1 MYIFIFSEFD
11 FTVARGLGALH
22 KELSSL
28 NVPLV
33 LLGPVSAVQ
42 TVLHGAL
49 QSKIPEIECETE
61 LDNVLYENGLQDVVA
76 PLLINSSGEHSTD
89 TLEKRK

>member
-1 MYIFIFSEFD
+1 MCTFILEFD

-33 LLGPVSAVQ
+33 LLGPVSAVRI
-42 TVLHGAL
+42 VLHGAL
-49 QSKIPEIECETE
+49 QSKIPEIECENE
-61 LDNVLYENGLQDVVA
+61 LDNILHEDGLREVA
-76 PLLINSSGEHSTD
+76 TPLLNNDRNEHSTD
-89 TLEKRK
+89 TLEKCK